1 MTRKESDGAMKA
13 QQEAEISVAKWE
25 LLWWDSPQLLACF
38 NMSVKNMA
46 VIGIYTL
53 FNIQ

>member
-1 MTRKESDGAMKA
+1 MKA

-25 LLWWDSPQLLACF
+25 LLWWDSLQLLACF

-46 VIGIYTL
+46 VIGIYIL

>member
-1 MTRKESDGAMKA
+1 MKA

-25 LLWWDSPQLLACF
+25 LLWWDSARLLACF

-46 VIGIYTL
+46 LIGIYIL